1 MVLKREKKKKNVVQ
15 KELDDKIYELL
26 DDRPNLELGDGLA
39 NILGPEAQD
48 ILDEGKE
55 KKKRT

>member
-39 NILGPEAQD
+39 NILGPGHR
-48 ILDEGKE
+48 IF
-55 KKKRT
+55 